1 MLRLAVDE
9 ICVPVASV
17 QVEYHPFLDQSVMLA
32 YLRERKIPLTAY
44 SPLAEGR
51 AAEDETLKR
60 IADKHGLS
68 AAQVAIAWLLDQ
80 DGVIAIPKAQRP
92 ESQQSNLDA
101 LNIRLD
107 YEDRLG
113 VVEAPGGGVQPKSKG
128 QAHAREIMGGSV
140 EVSYQARHSYR
151 VAGFVL
157 DKPCRRLLAG
167 RSRAAI
173 NSPISTSCI
182 KPTRLRMP

>member
-1 MLRLAVDE
+1 MPGGG
-9 ICVPVASV
+9 CQPV
-17 QVEYHPFLDQSVMLA
+17 VESAFALG

-44 SPLAEGR
+44 APLAQGR

-92 ESQQSNLDA
+92 ESRQSNLDA

-107 YEDRLG
+107 DED
-113 VVEAPGGGVQPKSKG
+113 S
-128 QAHAREIMGGSV
+128 
-140 EVSYQARHSYR
+140 
-151 VAGFVL
+151 
-157 DKPCRRLLAG
+157 
-167 RSRAAI
+167 AAI
-173 NSPISTSCI
+173 AALPKDRRYVTPPFAPDWNALT
-182 KPTRLRMP
+182 L